1 MLYNLLKISNSKGIK
16 FKSSQ
21 NISVK
26 MWLARIKLYSGFSM
40 LSMNSNRIK
49 IVTLTER
56 KNGFY

>member
-26 MWLARIKLYSGFSM
+26 MWLARIKLYPG
-40 LSMNSNRIK
+40 LSLLSINSNRFK
-49 IVTLTER
+49 NLTLTER
-56 KNGFY
+56 KKWL